1 MKFVNQEVKLINQ
14 EGNTL
19 KDIEKHIEKC
29 GRVCYKSEDRITE
42 DSYIKFIEM
51 LKNNKHQSPLEHGT
65 VYFKCVAHNTS
76 TLRNYEKWK
85 KYMIPINY
93 LLKENVFYNL
103 FALDYRNALLLM
115 ENNGK
120 IDYDFP
126 YLYIPENNLAKRYT
140 ILIKTSRAIANE
152 FVRHRLFS
160 FSQSSTRYCNYSL
173 GKFSNE
179 IIYVNPTDEEYSEGM
194 LESLKVAEIEY
205 MKAVKDGYKP
215 QRARD
220 VLPLATYTE
229 LIMTGT
235 IDQWKYFLSLRDHK
249 DAHPDAQYLA
259 KEIKKVLKIE

>member
-1 MKFVNQEVKLINQ
+1 MKFINQEVELINQ
-14 EGNTL
+14 CGNTL

-65 VYFKCVAHNTS
+65 VYFKCMAYNIS
-76 TLRNYEKWK
+76 SLRNYEKWK
-85 KYMIPINY
+85 KYMISLHYY
-93 LLKENVFYNL
+93 LEDNVPYEV

-115 ENNGK
+115 ENKGK

-126 YLYIPENNLAKRYT
+126 YLYIPEDNLAKRYT
-140 ILIKTSRAIANE
+140 VLIKTSRSIANE
-152 FVRHRLFS
+152 FVRHRVFS

-179 IIYVNPTDEEYSEGM
+179 ITYVNPTDEEYSSGM
-194 LESLKVAEIEY
+194 IESFKIAEENYLKAI
-205 MKAVKDGYKP
+205 KNGYKP

-235 IDQWKYFLSLRDHK
+235 LSQWEYFLLLRNHK